1 MTTKDFKKGVN
12 EASQSFEKKFVDQ
25 EKRFLNQTDKLSDKI
40 DNINN
45 VMDEII
51 DIAEEQD
58 RKINGAE
65 KRKLYNVEEKTD
77 IGLLEEYERK
87 FLSGLIVAVSNKFGA
102 LNEKQQKFIVSVFK
116 YINIIEPDVN
126 VNFESVE
133 NIDNINIQNAILRVL
148 MELMFLKNNNFDF
161 MEDFEEVLQYFS
173 INKKGILEIKEYI
186 QKIYDIVGVQG
197 LCEKYGYVEEVEE
210 DSNDDAEIEREL
222 IPLLISEPI
231 VVDIDEILEFNYKD
245 IIIEAPI
252 LCEGIIRFNNCKI
265 TIGDNI
271 NYDIKQCISNNYS
284 IVCLEN
290 SKLEICNS
298 QINECSNFI
307 NNRGGKIKISNC
319 FATDVGKHFFDDHSY
334 GDGNIVIEN
343 TEFNNKNGIN
353 GLYIFCIDNIDLEK
367 CTFKGFN
374 YVKGEGP
381 SYENGTIITTSFS
394 EGTINISECLFF
406 DCSHIIFSTSTSNNK
421 IIIDNTIFKECKSNE
436 SYLLRLSGDVEVRNC
451 RFLNCSA
458 EDEIRHSMAI
468 IMYSP
473 DFKNYKKCTI
483 KKCEFKNIN
492 IIGAPTNYPS
502 YISAII
508 SAEGSKRGIE
518 CEVVDCIFDN
528 CKSSS
533 GDLINKYGTYVSMF
547 GRVKEVQTINEFEC
561 KYIN

>member
-12 EASQSFEKKFVDQ
+12 EASQSFENKFIDQ
-25 EKRFLNQTDKLSDKI
+25 EKRVLNQVDNLSDKI
-40 DNINN
+40 DDVSN

-65 KRKLYNVEEKTD
+65 KRRLYNVEEKTD

-87 FLSGLIVAVSNKFGA
+87 LLCGLIVATSNKFGK
-102 LNEKQQKFIVSVFK
+102 LNEKQQKFITSVFQ

-126 VNFESVE
+126 VTFEAVE
-133 NIDNINIQNAILRVL
+133 NIDNINIQKAILRVL
-148 MELMFLKNNNFDF
+148 MELMFLKNNNFNF
-161 MEDFEEVLQYFS
+161 MDNFEEVLQYFS
-173 INKKGILEIKEYI
+173 INKKGISEIKEYI

-197 LCEKYGYVEEVEE
+197 LCEKYGYVEEIEE
-210 DSNDDAEIEREL
+210 DSNDAEIEREL
-222 IPLLISEPI
+222 MPLLISEPI

-271 NYDIKQCISNNYS
+271 NYDVSDDIKQYISNYS

-307 NNRGGKIKISNC
+307 DNWGGKIKISNC
-319 FATDVGKHFFDDHSY
+319 FAIDIGEYFFKDGSY
-334 GDGNIVIEN
+334 GNSNIVIEN

-353 GLYIFCIDNIDLEK
+353 GFWVFNINNIDLEK

-374 YVKGEGP
+374 SKEGNIIYP
-381 SYENGTIITTSFS
+381 SYSKAS
-394 EGTINISECLFF
+394 INISECLFF
-406 DCSHIIFSTSTSNNK
+406 DCSNIIFDWISENNRT
-421 IIIDNTIFKECKSNE
+421 IIDNTMFQECKSE
-436 SYLLRLSGDVEVRNC
+436 SRLLQLSGEVEVRNC

-458 EDEIRHSMAI
+458 ENEERYSMAI
-468 IMYSP
+468 IRYSP
-473 DFKNYKKCTI
+473 DSKNYKKCTI

-528 CKSSS
+528 CKSSN
-533 GDLINKYGTYVSMF
+533 GNLINKYGTYMSMF
-547 GRVKEVQTINEFEC
+547 GRIKEVQTINEFEC